1 LARAIKTTGIS
12 MFVRAAAG
20 LRDTAA
26 LRLCRD
32 AAAGVIF
39 SGQNLCRAQSQNC
52 ETGKTHVSAEIN
64 MCDEIK
70 TLLPIIVGGAIGIAG
85 SIIAPTWLEYS
96 RRKHE
101 RESLTGAFVGEISA
115 VIEICKRRQYI
126 ENIRALVTEAKAR
139 QAEPNKSVW
148 FHFSIRRNPFP
159 VYDANVT
166 RLGLLK
172 DPLPRQIARFY
183 TQSSSILEDIADMR
197 EGKIQRN
204 RDESIRCLEALLELF
219 EDTQAVG
226 EKIVLD
232 AG

>member
-1 LARAIKTTGIS
+1 
-12 MFVRAAAG
+12 
-20 LRDTAA
+20 
-26 LRLCRD
+26 
-32 AAAGVIF
+32 
-39 SGQNLCRAQSQNC
+39 
-52 ETGKTHVSAEIN
+52 

-101 RESLTGAFVGEISA
+101 QESLTGAFVGEISA
-115 VIEICKRRQYI
+115 VLEICKRRQYI
-126 ENIRALVTEAKAR
+126 ESIRALITEAKAQ

-148 FHFSIRRNPFP
+148 FHFSVRRNPFP
-159 VYDANVT
+159 VYDANVS
-166 RLGLLK
+166 RLGLLN

-226 EKIVLD
+226 QKIVSD
-232 AG
+232 AD